1 MTRHMVF
8 KRVENRFLIIERDIE
23 CFFIDSSTL
32 QFDTL
37 EFYRGLYSDPQLS
50 SSIELT
56 AEIEEGDKIGRYVY
70 TWLNKIIGN
79 IASALGDDEAVEEM
93 MNTNV
98 ECEKTIRI
106 IEKRIT
112 KWIDQYELPVCAGN
126 GLYTEESP
134 KHRIETDVL
143 EAEYAAPLSGHS
155 MEPDYYDGDILLIKA
170 KGEAYDKDI
179 VIISCEGEQ
188 YCRQYREIEGKAQ
201 YIALN
206 KEGGSYKTIDASK
219 AEEVVYQGKVVGVIR
234 KVHLEDDIGKCLDD
248 TEWEIE

>member
-8 KRVENRFLIIERDIE
+8 KRIENRFLIVEGDIER
-23 CFFIDSSTL
+23 FYIDSSTL

-37 EFYRGLYSDPQLS
+37 EFYRGLYFDPQLS
-50 SSIELT
+50 SSIELI

-70 TWLNKIIGN
+70 MWLNKIIDN
-79 IASALGDDEAVEEM
+79 IASALGDAEVLEEKA
-93 MNTNV
+93 NTDI
-98 ECEKTIRI
+98 ECENIIRMPKKKQA
-106 IEKRIT
+106 KR
-112 KWIDQYELPVCAGN
+112 IDQYELPVCAGN
-126 GLYTEESP
+126 GLYTTESP
-134 KHRIETDVL
+134 KHEIETDIL
-143 EAEYAAPLSGHS
+143 DADYAAPLSGRS
-155 MEPDYYDGDILLIKA
+155 MEPEYCDGDILLIKA

-206 KEGGSYKTIDASK
+206 KEGGPYKTIDASR

-234 KVHLEDDIGKCLDD
+234 NAIEDDIG
-248 TEWEIE
+248 

>member
-79 IASALGDDEAVEEM
+79 IA
-93 MNTNV
+93 
-98 ECEKTIRI
+98 
-106 IEKRIT
+106 
-112 KWIDQYELPVCAGN
+112 
-126 GLYTEESP
+126 
-134 KHRIETDVL
+134 
-143 EAEYAAPLSGHS
+143 
-155 MEPDYYDGDILLIKA
+155 
-170 KGEAYDKDI
+170 
-179 VIISCEGEQ
+179 
-188 YCRQYREIEGKAQ
+188 
-201 YIALN
+201 
-206 KEGGSYKTIDASK
+206 
-219 AEEVVYQGKVVGVIR
+219 
-234 KVHLEDDIGKCLDD
+234 
-248 TEWEIE
+248 